1 MVCFRQKFP
10 QYNLNMDARK
20 ILGVSK
26 DATPQEIRKA
36 YREKAKKH
44 HPDQGGDS
52 WAFQQVQDAFE
63 ELSTTQ
69 ERSNPFQSPPQSQ
82 PPQSAADN
90 PLNDST
96 SETDSQNTNK
106 YAEGH
111 PNHGWKNLFTGQLPL
126 QNQTTVFILINCLDI
141 FMTHRLLFKVE
152 GAVETNPIADFF
164 IDKFDFNGAI
174 GFKLLVVTVVCIIAQ
189 IVAIK
194 KVKTAKFLL
203 NAGSC
208 IVGIVVLYSF
218 LLYLKHTNPGL

>member
-1 MVCFRQKFP
+1 
-10 QYNLNMDARK
+10 MDSRK
-20 ILGVSK
+20 ILGVGN

-36 YREKAKKH
+36 YREKAQKH

-52 WAFQQVQDAFE
+52 WAFQQVQDAFD
-63 ELSTTQ
+63 ELSK
-69 ERSNPFQSPPQSQ
+69 QSE
-82 PPQSAADN
+82 
-90 PLNDST
+90 
-96 SETDSQNTNK
+96 SETPFEAMQPSERRRPEPKQEFETKNTEAEPVNTNK
-106 YAEGH
+106 HAEGH
-111 PNHGWKNLFTGQLPL
+111 PNHGWRNLFTGQLPL

-164 IDKFDFNGAI
+164 IDKFDFYGAI
-174 GFKLLVVTVVCIIAQ
+174 GFKLLVVAVVCVIAQ

-208 IVGIVVLYSF
+208 IVGVVVIYSL
-218 LLYLKHTNPGL
+218 LLYLQHTAPIP

>member
-1 MVCFRQKFP
+1 
-10 QYNLNMDARK
+10 MDSRK
-20 ILGVSK
+20 ILGVGN

-36 YREKAKKH
+36 YREKAQKH

-52 WAFQQVQDAFE
+52 WAFQQVQDAFDQ
-63 ELSTTQ
+63 LSKQSESEAPFEAMQPSERPRPESTHEFETQ
-69 ERSNPFQSPPQSQ
+69 NTEAEPV
-82 PPQSAADN
+82 
-90 PLNDST
+90 
-96 SETDSQNTNK
+96 NTNK
-106 YAEGH
+106 HAEGH
-111 PNHGWKNLFTGQLPL
+111 PNHGWRNLFTGQLPL

-164 IDKFDFNGAI
+164 IDKFDFYGAI
-174 GFKLLVVTVVCIIAQ
+174 GFKLLVVAVVCVIAQ

-208 IVGIVVLYSF
+208 IVGVVVIYSL
-218 LLYLKHTNPGL
+218 LLYLQHTAPIP

>member
-1 MVCFRQKFP
+1 
-10 QYNLNMDARK
+10 MDARK
-20 ILGVSK
+20 ILGVGN

-36 YREKAKKH
+36 YRKKAKKH

-63 ELSTTQ
+63 ELSTAKEGANTSQ
-69 ERSNPFQSPPQSQ
+69 SPSQAQQSQSTSSNPVNESI
-82 PPQSAADN
+82 
-90 PLNDST
+90 
-96 SETDSQNTNK
+96 SETNSKNTNNH
-106 YAEGH
+106 AEGH
-111 PNHGWKNLFTGQLPL
+111 PNHSWKNLFTGELPL

-141 FMTHRLLFKVE
+141 FMTHRLLSKVE
-152 GAVETNPIADFF
+152 GAVERNPIADFF

-194 KVKTAKFLL
+194 KAKTAKFLL
-203 NAGSC
+203 NTGSC

-218 LLYLKHTNPGL
+218 LLYLKHANPGL

>member
-1 MVCFRQKFP
+1 
-10 QYNLNMDARK
+10 MDARK
-20 ILGVSK
+20 ILGVSN

-36 YREKAKKH
+36 YREKAQKH

-52 WAFQQVQDAFE
+52 WAFQQVKDAFD
-63 ELSTTQ
+63 ELTNQKDT
-69 ERSNPFQSPPQSQ
+69 ENPFESPPQTA
-82 PPQSAADN
+82 PQTTAPTA
-90 PLNDST
+90 
-96 SETDSQNTNK
+96 ENTNK
-106 YAEGH
+106 HSGGH

-126 QNQTTVFILINCLDI
+126 QNQTTIFILINCLDI

-164 IDKFDFNGAI
+164 IEKFDFNGAI
-174 GFKLLVVTVVCIIAQ
+174 GFKLLVVTVVCVIAQ

-208 IVGIVVLYSF
+208 IVGVVVVYSF
-218 LLYLKHTNPGL
+218 LLYLRHTNPGL